1 MKLADVNKKHKGSN
15 PMKFKVFFQANG
27 VAVINAKSQAEAETK
42 AKELTD
48 EQIAEAIDSV
58 TVTEV
63 VKAGKG
69 SGRTA
74 D

>member
-1 MKLADVNKKHKGSN
+1 
-15 PMKFKVFFQANG
+15 MKFKVFFQANG

-42 AKELTD
+42 AEELTD
-48 EQIAEAIDSV
+48 EQIAEAIDNV
-58 TVTEV
+58 TVIEV
-63 VKAGKG
+63 VKAGNG